1 MYDELIFMIFSGEG
15 GAGEA
20 WSALE
25 KIHEGQLFRLV
36 DIVLISRDKAGKVA
50 LRPQWNVSV
59 VPGDKD
65 CQIPLLMAEA
75 LFTDSAEENIHQL
88 SEGGLDKTTLQ
99 NVSQAVEADTSALL
113 IYIPGDSLIDSRTY
127 LAPLSRLQGTLHHAT
142 FPSTVKDAIWEQG
155 GCSE

>member
-36 DIVLISRDKAGKVA
+36 DIVLVSRDRAGEVA
-50 LRPQWNVSV
+50 LRPQWKVSV
-59 VPGDKD
+59 VPGDQD
-65 CQIPLLMAEA
+65 CQIPLFVAEA
-75 LFTDSAEENIHQL
+75 LFGKSAKVDIQQL
-88 SEGGLDKTTLQ
+88 NEGGLDKTTLQ
-99 NVSQAVEADTSALL
+99 NVSQAVEVDSSALL

-127 LAPLSRLQGTLHHAT
+127 LAPLSRLQGTLHHTT

-155 GCSE
+155 SCSE

>member
-25 KIHEGQLFRLV
+25 KMHEGQLFRLV
-36 DIVLISRDKAGKVA
+36 DMVLISKDRSGELA
-50 LRPQWNVSV
+50 LRPQWKVSD
-59 VPGDKD
+59 VPGDQD
-65 CQIPLLMAEA
+65 CQIALFVAEA
-75 LFTDSAEENIHQL
+75 LFAESAKVDIQQL

-127 LAPLSRLQGTLHHAT
+127 LASLSTLQGTLHHTT
-142 FPSTVKDAIWEQG
+142 FPSAVKETILERGW
-155 GCSE
+155 C